1 MFEVAVSECEMRLV
15 LGSLVLLVLPFA
27 AVACDDEAERDEEG
41 TVVEGGDESVFDL
54 QVGDCYNEAT
64 EDVGEVED
72 VGAVPC
78 SEPHDFEV
86 YFAFD
91 MTETD
96 YPGQDEAF
104 LTGQDRC
111 IEEFE
116 DFVGIPYDESVL
128 DIFVLAPTSESWDR
142 GDREIL
148 CSVYA
153 LDESKLTGSMQGTA
167 E

>member
-1 MFEVAVSECEMRLV
+1 
-15 LGSLVLLVLPFA
+15 
-27 AVACDDEAERDEEG
+27 
-41 TVVEGGDESVFDL
+41 
-54 QVGDCYNEAT
+54 VGDCFNEAT

-78 SEPHDFEV
+78 AEPHDFEV
-86 YFAFD
+86 FFAFD
-91 MTETD
+91 MTESD

-104 LTGQDRC
+104 NIGQERC

-116 DFVGIPYDESVL
+116 GFVGIPYDESVL
-128 DIFVLAPTSESWDR
+128 DIFVLAPTQESWDR

-153 LDESKLTGSMQGTA
+153 LDESKLTGSMEGTA